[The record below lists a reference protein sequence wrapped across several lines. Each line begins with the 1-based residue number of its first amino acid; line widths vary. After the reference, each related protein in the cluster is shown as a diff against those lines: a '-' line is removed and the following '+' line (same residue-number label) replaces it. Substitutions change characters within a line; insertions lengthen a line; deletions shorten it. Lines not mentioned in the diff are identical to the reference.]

1 MTPPL
6 PILKVD
12 FPVERNEDQELI
24 CLLCNREKCEWA
36 LTLKATGRQVRIG
49 IHDICAARY
58 AVRGNG

>member
-1 MTPPL
+1 MTSPL

-36 LTLKATGRQVRIG
+36 LTLKAAGR
-49 IHDICAARY
+49 
-58 AVRGNG
+58 